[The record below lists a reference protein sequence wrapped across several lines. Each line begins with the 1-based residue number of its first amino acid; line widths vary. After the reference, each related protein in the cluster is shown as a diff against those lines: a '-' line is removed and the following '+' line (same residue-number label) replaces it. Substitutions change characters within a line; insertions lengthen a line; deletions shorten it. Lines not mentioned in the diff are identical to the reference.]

1 MEVSNSASKKRS
13 LDSSI
18 HMLLNENKN
27 KSRKAFQSK
36 RCGGSFDRKL
46 TTGIFGSKYSTSF
59 HSGGNNNV
67 NSSFPIPPVF
77 PKTCSLFD
85 STFNGGA
92 FTDRNEDKKLME
104 ALMDVRLKLQNMK
117 KNEPRNAENNS
128 ETTLEEL
135 ANLSSDSGNS
145 SIFVDSTQSTLNSKN
160 EFYCNT
166 SLFNSSLIK
175 EDSSNVKTREDGFNP
190 ILKRKSDLTVNI
202 PKSERILLFR
212 RRTKSKKS
220 YQEEENEGTK
230 HWTIHGANN
239 KGSTPWKY
247 KLLKAFSTN
256 GVNMVAADGEGKG
269 EKPSHH
275 FGKLDREWE
284 VCAVRE
290 ICRRL
295 SLEDSL
301 EPSELPLPDGA
312 LQSQVLDEFMIRQI
326 VDILPPR
333 AEGYPWVN
341 IYSSEKHG
349 FSLATLYRK
358 MSEWKEEMSPVLLI
372 IRDVVGHVF
381 GAVCSTALQP
391 LTPPHYVGTGDSCL
405 LFRFTG
411 EHPHTRELRTFHWTG
426 DNQFFVNATKDFLS
440 IGAGG
445 LSSITNSRSTCPT
458 AAGLWLDADLNN
470 GRSQNCAT
478 FNNEP
483 LAGGLEGDFVIQF
496 VEAFGFSMS

>member
-1 MEVSNSASKKRS
+1 MELSNLASKKRS

-46 TTGIFGSKYSTSF
+46 TTGIFGFKYSTSF

-67 NSSFPIPPVF
+67 TSSFPIPPVF

-160 EFYCNT
+160 EFYCKT
-166 SLFNSSLIK
+166 SSLFNSSLIK

-202 PKSERILLFR
+202 PKSERVLLFR

-269 EKPSHH
+269 KGYYFLKKAFFH
-275 FGKLDREWE
+275 
-284 VCAVRE
+284 
-290 ICRRL
+290 L
-295 SLEDSL
+295 SLL
-301 EPSELPLPDGA
+301 FFIFIFTFL
-312 LQSQVLDEFMIRQI
+312 I
-326 VDILPPR
+326 
-333 AEGYPWVN
+333 
-341 IYSSEKHG
+341 
-349 FSLATLYRK
+349 FS
-358 MSEWKEEMSPVLLI
+358 V
-372 IRDVVGHVF
+372 
-381 GAVCSTALQP
+381 
-391 LTPPHYVGTGDSCL
+391 
-405 LFRFTG
+405 
-411 EHPHTRELRTFHWTG
+411 
-426 DNQFFVNATKDFLS
+426 
-440 IGAGG
+440 
-445 LSSITNSRSTCPT
+445 
-458 AAGLWLDADLNN
+458 
-470 GRSQNCAT
+470 
-478 FNNEP
+478 
-483 LAGGLEGDFVIQF
+483 
-496 VEAFGFSMS
+496 